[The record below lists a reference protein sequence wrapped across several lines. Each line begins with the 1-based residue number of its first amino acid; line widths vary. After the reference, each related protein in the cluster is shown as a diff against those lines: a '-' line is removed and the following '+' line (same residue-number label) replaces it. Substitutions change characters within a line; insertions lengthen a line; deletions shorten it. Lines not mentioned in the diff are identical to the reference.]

1 MRSDGA
7 AAFRPSPSGSAL
19 RDPNQTVQRTA
30 ASRHAEWRCGSRR
43 RLAPVADLCVR
54 HDHMEHC
61 AYIYTPPI
69 SEVGIRSFLTGLRA
83 AGVSLTHLGHN
94 DPPRRWS
101 GDDESAASQILGAP
115 DLTVWSFLRDG
126 KSGLELSVQ
135 MHRDPSCG
143 HDTISLSGAP
153 KRQIQQL
160 AEAIA
165 DSTPHF
171 VAIIGVT
178 GGGKDQAWRVLRMS
192 SECPDRLRSR
202 FTKAEP

>member
-1 MRSDGA
+1 VPAGT
-7 AAFRPSPSGSAL
+7 PSG
-19 RDPNQTVQRTA
+19 
-30 ASRHAEWRCGSRR
+30 
-43 RLAPVADLCVR
+43 VADAPGGWLPSLTFVVR

-61 AYIYTPPI
+61 AYICTPPL
-69 SEVGIRSFLTGLRA
+69 SEAGIRSFLTGLRA

-94 DPPRRWS
+94 DPPRKWS

-115 DLTVWSFLRDG
+115 DLTGWTFLRDG

-135 MHRDPSCG
+135 MHRDPSWG
-143 HDTISLSGAP
+143 HDTISLSGALQ
-153 KRQIQQL
+153 RQIEQV